1 MNDNF
6 KMIAK
11 TFYGFEDIL
20 SDELLKLGAQNIE
33 KGSRSVSF
41 YGDKGF
47 LYKANLSLRT
57 AIKILKPIKSFKFK
71 DQDDF
76 YEKIYKIDWE
86 KHLDKEGSF
95 LVSSIVFHSNLFNHS
110 KYVSLKVKDAVVDRF
125 RDLFKCR
132 PDIDLLTPDL
142 KINIH
147 INKNT
152 CNVSLDSSGES
163 LHKRGYK
170 AFGTIAPIN
179 EVLAAGIV
187 LMSKWKA
194 DSDFLDPMCG
204 GGTILI
210 EAAMIACNIAPN
222 LNRKEFAFE
231 KWKDWDEE
239 LFEIIERSVIKK
251 VVKFDHKIYGY
262 DISGLAIKKAKE
274 NIKSAELGINIVVEK
289 RDFFTTKKKNEN
301 NLHILFNPPYDK
313 RISYDI
319 KELYTNIG
327 NTLKNK
333 YSDSNV
339 WLITSNIEAIK
350 NIELHPSKKIKIFNA
365 NLESRLVNYEIYKG
379 SKKKMKKM

>member
-6 KMIAK
+6 KMVAK
-11 TFYGFEDIL
+11 TFYGFEEIL
-20 SDELLKLGAQNIE
+20 SKELLKLGAQNIE

-47 LYKANLSLRT
+47 MYKANLSLRT

-76 YEKIYKIDWE
+76 YNKIYKVDWE
-86 KHLDKEGSF
+86 KYLDKDGSF

-132 PDIDLLTPDL
+132 PNIDLINPDL

-179 EVLAAGIV
+179 EVLAAGII
-187 LMSKWKA
+187 LMSDWKA

-204 GGTILI
+204 GATILI

-239 LFEIIERSVIKK
+239 LFELIEKSVIKK
-251 VVKFDHKIYGY
+251 AVKFDHRIYGY

-274 NIKSAELGINIVVEK
+274 NIKNAELEINIIVEK

-301 NLHILFNPPYDK
+301 NLHVLFNPPYNK

-319 KELYTNIG
+319 KDMYTNIG
-327 NTLKNK
+327 NTLKNN

-350 NIELHPSKKIKIFNA
+350 NIELHPSKKIKLFNA

-379 SKKKMKKM
+379 SKKIKT

>member
-6 KMIAK
+6 KMVAK
-11 TFYGFEDIL
+11 TFYGFEEIL
-20 SDELLKLGAQNIE
+20 SKELLKLGAQNIE

-47 LYKANLSLRT
+47 MYKANLSLRT

-76 YEKIYKIDWE
+76 YNKIYKVDWE
-86 KHLDKEGSF
+86 KYLDKDGSF

-132 PDIDLLTPDL
+132 PNIDLIQPDL

-147 INKNT
+147 VNKNT

-179 EVLAAGIV
+179 EVLAAGII
-187 LMSKWKA
+187 LMSEWKA

-239 LFEIIERSVIKK
+239 LFELIEKSVIKK
-251 VVKFDHKIYGY
+251 AVKFDHRIYGY

-274 NIKSAELGINIVVEK
+274 NIKNAELEINIIVEK

-301 NLHILFNPPYDK
+301 NLHILFNPPYNK

-319 KELYTNIG
+319 KDMYTNIG
-327 NTLKNK
+327 NTLKNN

-350 NIELHPSKKIKIFNA
+350 YIELHPSKKIKLFNA

-379 SKKKMKKM
+379 SKKIKT

>member
-6 KMIAK
+6 KMVAK
-11 TFYGFEDIL
+11 TFYGFENIL
-20 SDELLKLGAQNIE
+20 AGELLKLGAQNIKKE
-33 KGSRSVSF
+33 LRSVSF

-47 LYKANLSLRT
+47 MYKANLSLRT

-76 YEKIYKIDWE
+76 YNKIYKVDWE
-86 KHLDKEGSF
+86 KYLDKDGSF

-132 PDIDLLTPDL
+132 PDIDLTQPDL

-147 INKNT
+147 VNKNT

-179 EVLAAGIV
+179 EVLAAGII
-187 LMSKWKA
+187 LMSEWKA

-239 LFEIIERSVIKK
+239 LFELIEKSVIKK
-251 VVKFDHKIYGY
+251 AVKFHHKIYGY

-274 NIKSAELGINIVVEK
+274 NIKNAELEINIIVEK

-301 NLHILFNPPYDK
+301 NLHVLFNPPYNK

-319 KELYTNIG
+319 KDMYTNIG
-327 NTLKNK
+327 NTLKNN

-350 NIELHPSKKIKIFNA
+350 NIELHPSKKIKLFNA

-379 SKKKMKKM
+379 SKKIKT

>member
-132 PDIDLLTPDL
+132 PDIDLLNPDL

-379 SKKKMKKM
+379 SKKTMKKL

>member
-11 TFYGFEDIL
+11 TFYGFEEIL
-20 SDELLKLGAQNIE
+20 SKELLKLGAQNIE

-47 LYKANLSLRT
+47 MYKANLSLRT

-76 YEKIYKIDWE
+76 YNKIYKVDWE
-86 KHLDKEGSF
+86 KYLDKDGSF

-132 PDIDLLTPDL
+132 PNIDLIQPDL

-147 INKNT
+147 VNKNT

-179 EVLAAGIV
+179 EVLAAGII
-187 LMSKWKA
+187 LMSEWKA

-239 LFEIIERSVIKK
+239 LFELIEKSVIKK
-251 VVKFDHKIYGY
+251 VVKFDYKIYGY

-274 NIKSAELGINIVVEK
+274 NIKNAELEINIIVEK

-301 NLHILFNPPYDK
+301 NLHVLFNPPYNK

-319 KELYTNIG
+319 KDMYTNIG
-327 NTLKNK
+327 NTLKNN

-350 NIELHPSKKIKIFNA
+350 NIELHPSKKIKLFNA

-379 SKKKMKKM
+379 SKKIKT

>member
-1 MNDNF
+1 MSDNF
-6 KMIAK
+6 KMVAK
-11 TFYGFEDIL
+11 TFYGFEEIL
-20 SDELLKLGAQNIE
+20 SKELLKLGAQNIE

-47 LYKANLSLRT
+47 MYKANLSLRT

-76 YEKIYKIDWE
+76 YNKIYKVDWE
-86 KHLDKEGSF
+86 KYLDKDGSF

-132 PDIDLLTPDL
+132 PNIDLIQPDL

-147 INKNT
+147 VNKNT

-179 EVLAAGIV
+179 EVLAAGII
-187 LMSKWKA
+187 LMSDWKA

-239 LFEIIERSVIKK
+239 LFELIEKSVIKK
-251 VVKFDHKIYGY
+251 AVKFHHKIYGY

-274 NIKSAELGINIVVEK
+274 NIKNAELEINIIVEK

-301 NLHILFNPPYDK
+301 NLHVLFNPPYNK

-319 KELYTNIG
+319 KDMYTNIG
-327 NTLKNK
+327 NTLKNN

-350 NIELHPSKKIKIFNA
+350 NIELHPSKKIKLFNA

-379 SKKKMKKM
+379 SKKIKT

>member
-6 KMIAK
+6 KMVAK
-11 TFYGFEDIL
+11 TFYGFEEIL
-20 SDELLKLGAQNIE
+20 SKELLKLGAQNIE

-47 LYKANLSLRT
+47 MYKANLSLRT
-57 AIKILKPIKSFKFK
+57 AIKILKPIKSFKFR

-76 YEKIYKIDWE
+76 YNKIYKVDWE
-86 KHLDKEGSF
+86 KYLDKDGSF
-95 LVSSIVFHSNLFNHS
+95 LVSSIVFHSNFFNHS

-132 PDIDLLTPDL
+132 PNIDLIQPDL

-147 INKNT
+147 VNNNT

-179 EVLAAGIV
+179 EVLAAGII
-187 LMSKWKA
+187 LMSDWKA

-239 LFEIIERSVIKK
+239 LFELIEKSVIKK
-251 VVKFDHKIYGY
+251 AVKFHHKIYGY

-274 NIKSAELGINIVVEK
+274 NIKNAELEINIIVEK

-301 NLHILFNPPYDK
+301 NLHVLFNPPYNK

-319 KELYTNIG
+319 KDMYTNIG
-327 NTLKNK
+327 NTLKNN

-350 NIELHPSKKIKIFNA
+350 NIELHPSKKIKLFNA

-379 SKKKMKKM
+379 SKKIKT

>member
-6 KMIAK
+6 KMVAK
-11 TFYGFEDIL
+11 TFYGFEEIL
-20 SDELLKLGAQNIE
+20 SKELLKLGAQNIE

-47 LYKANLSLRT
+47 MYKANLSLRT

-76 YEKIYKIDWE
+76 YNKIYKVDWE
-86 KHLDKEGSF
+86 KYLDKDGSF

-132 PDIDLLTPDL
+132 PNIDLIQPDL

-147 INKNT
+147 VNKNT

-179 EVLAAGIV
+179 EVLAAGII
-187 LMSKWKA
+187 LMSDWKA

-239 LFEIIERSVIKK
+239 LFELIEKSVIKK
-251 VVKFDHKIYGY
+251 VVKFDYKIYGY

-274 NIKSAELGINIVVEK
+274 NIKNAELEINIIVEK

-301 NLHILFNPPYDK
+301 NLHVLFNPPYNK

-319 KELYTNIG
+319 KDMYTNIG
-327 NTLKNK
+327 NTLKNN

-350 NIELHPSKKIKIFNA
+350 NIELHPSKKIKLFNA

-379 SKKKMKKM
+379 SKKIKT

>member
-6 KMIAK
+6 KMVAK
-11 TFYGFEDIL
+11 TFYGFEEIL
-20 SDELLKLGAQNIE
+20 SNELLKLGAQNIE

-47 LYKANLSLRT
+47 MYKANLSLRT

-76 YEKIYKIDWE
+76 YNKIYKVDWE
-86 KHLDKEGSF
+86 KYLDKDGSF

-132 PDIDLLTPDL
+132 PNIDLIQPDL

-147 INKNT
+147 VNKNT

-179 EVLAAGIV
+179 EVLAAGII
-187 LMSKWKA
+187 LMSEWKA

-239 LFEIIERSVIKK
+239 LFELIEKSVIKK
-251 VVKFDHKIYGY
+251 AVKFHHKIYGY

-274 NIKSAELGINIVVEK
+274 NIKNAELEINIIVEK

-301 NLHILFNPPYDK
+301 NLHVLFNPPYNK

-319 KELYTNIG
+319 KDMYTNIG
-327 NTLKNK
+327 NTLKNN

-350 NIELHPSKKIKIFNA
+350 NIELHPSKKIKLFNA

-379 SKKKMKKM
+379 SKKIKT

>member
-6 KMIAK
+6 KMVAK
-11 TFYGFEDIL
+11 TFYGFEEIL
-20 SDELLKLGAQNIE
+20 SKELLKLGAQNIE

-47 LYKANLSLRT
+47 MYKANLSLRT

-76 YEKIYKIDWE
+76 YNKIYKVDWE
-86 KHLDKEGSF
+86 KYLDKDGSF

-132 PDIDLLTPDL
+132 PNIDLIQPDL

-147 INKNT
+147 VNKNT

-179 EVLAAGIV
+179 EVLAAGII
-187 LMSKWKA
+187 LMSEWKA

-239 LFEIIERSVIKK
+239 LFELIEKSVIKK
-251 VVKFDHKIYGY
+251 AVKFHHKIYGY

-274 NIKSAELGINIVVEK
+274 NIKNAELEINIIVEK

-301 NLHILFNPPYDK
+301 NLHVLFNPPYNK

-319 KELYTNIG
+319 KDMYTNIG
-327 NTLKNK
+327 NTLKNN

-350 NIELHPSKKIKIFNA
+350 NIELHPSKKIKLFNA

-379 SKKKMKKM
+379 SKKIKT

>member
-6 KMIAK
+6 KMVAK
-11 TFYGFEDIL
+11 TFYGFEEIL
-20 SDELLKLGAQNIE
+20 SKELLKLGAQNIE

-47 LYKANLSLRT
+47 MYKANLSLRT

-76 YEKIYKIDWE
+76 YNKIYKVDWE
-86 KHLDKEGSF
+86 KYLDKDGSF

-132 PDIDLLTPDL
+132 PNIDLIQPDL

-147 INKNT
+147 VNKNT

-179 EVLAAGIV
+179 EVLAAGII
-187 LMSKWKA
+187 LMSDWKA

-239 LFEIIERSVIKK
+239 LFELIEKSVIKK
-251 VVKFDHKIYGY
+251 AVKFHHKIYGY

-274 NIKSAELGINIVVEK
+274 NIKNAELEINIIVEK

-301 NLHILFNPPYDK
+301 NLHILFNPPYNK

-319 KELYTNIG
+319 KDMYTNIG
-327 NTLKNK
+327 NTLKNN

-350 NIELHPSKKIKIFNA
+350 NIELHPSKKIKLFNA

-379 SKKKMKKM
+379 SKKIKA

>member
-6 KMIAK
+6 KMTAK
-11 TFYGFEDIL
+11 TFYGFEEIL
-20 SDELLKLGAQNIE
+20 SKELLKLGAQNIE
-33 KGSRSVSF
+33 KGLRSVSF

-47 LYKANLSLRT
+47 MYKANLSLRT

-76 YEKIYKIDWE
+76 YNKIYKVDWE
-86 KHLDKEGSF
+86 KYLDKDGSF

-132 PDIDLLTPDL
+132 PNIDLIQPDL

-179 EVLAAGIV
+179 EVLAAGII
-187 LMSKWKA
+187 LMSDWKA

-239 LFEIIERSVIKK
+239 LFELIEKSVIKK
-251 VVKFDHKIYGY
+251 AVKFHHKIYGY

-274 NIKSAELGINIVVEK
+274 NIKNAELEINIIVEK

-301 NLHILFNPPYDK
+301 NLHVLFNPPYNK

-319 KELYTNIG
+319 KDLYTNIG

-350 NIELHPSKKIKIFNA
+350 NIELHPSKKIKLFNA

-379 SKKKMKKM
+379 SKKIKT

>member
-6 KMIAK
+6 KMVAK
-11 TFYGFEDIL
+11 TFYGFEEIL
-20 SDELLKLGAQNIE
+20 SKELLKLGAQNIE

-47 LYKANLSLRT
+47 MYKANLSLRT

-76 YEKIYKIDWE
+76 YNKIYKIDWE
-86 KHLDKEGSF
+86 KYLDKDGSF

-132 PDIDLLTPDL
+132 PNIDLIQPDL

-147 INKNT
+147 VNKNT

-179 EVLAAGIV
+179 EVLAAGII
-187 LMSKWKA
+187 LMSDWKA

-239 LFEIIERSVIKK
+239 LFELIEKSVIKK
-251 VVKFDHKIYGY
+251 AVKFHHKIYGY

-274 NIKSAELGINIVVEK
+274 NIKNAELEINIIVEK

-301 NLHILFNPPYDK
+301 NLHVLFNPPYNK

-319 KELYTNIG
+319 KDMYTNIG
-327 NTLKNK
+327 NTLKNN

-350 NIELHPSKKIKIFNA
+350 NIELHPSKKIKLFNA

-379 SKKKMKKM
+379 SKKIKT

>member
-11 TFYGFEDIL
+11 TFYGFEEIL
-20 SDELLKLGAQNIE
+20 SKELLKLGAQNIE

-47 LYKANLSLRT
+47 MYKANLSLRT

-76 YEKIYKIDWE
+76 YNKIYKVDWE
-86 KHLDKEGSF
+86 KYLDKDGSF

-132 PDIDLLTPDL
+132 PNIDLIQPDL

-147 INKNT
+147 VNNNT

-179 EVLAAGIV
+179 EVLAAGII
-187 LMSKWKA
+187 LMSDWKA

-239 LFEIIERSVIKK
+239 LFELIEKSVIKK
-251 VVKFDHKIYGY
+251 AVKFHHKIYGY

-274 NIKSAELGINIVVEK
+274 NIKNAELEINIIVEK

-301 NLHILFNPPYDK
+301 NLHVLFNPPYNK

-319 KELYTNIG
+319 KDMYTNIG
-327 NTLKNK
+327 NTLKNN

-350 NIELHPSKKIKIFNA
+350 NIELHPSKKIKLFIA
-365 NLESRLVNYEIYKG
+365 NLESRLVNFEIYKG
-379 SKKKMKKM
+379 SKKIKA

>member
-6 KMIAK
+6 KMVAK
-11 TFYGFEDIL
+11 TFYGFEEIL
-20 SDELLKLGAQNIE
+20 SKELLKLGAQNIE

-47 LYKANLSLRT
+47 MYKANLSLRT

-76 YEKIYKIDWE
+76 YNKIYKVDWE
-86 KHLDKEGSF
+86 KYLDKDGSF

-125 RDLFKCR
+125 RDLFKFR
-132 PDIDLLTPDL
+132 PNIDLIQPDL

-179 EVLAAGIV
+179 EVLAAGII
-187 LMSKWKA
+187 LMSEWKA

-239 LFEIIERSVIKK
+239 LFELIEKSVIKK
-251 VVKFDHKIYGY
+251 AVKFHHKIYGY

-274 NIKSAELGINIVVEK
+274 NIKNAELEINIIVEK

-301 NLHILFNPPYDK
+301 NLHVLFNPPYNK

-319 KELYTNIG
+319 KDMYTNIG
-327 NTLKNK
+327 NTLKNN

-350 NIELHPSKKIKIFNA
+350 NIELHPSKKIKLFNA

-379 SKKKMKKM
+379 SKKIKT

>member
-6 KMIAK
+6 KMVAK
-11 TFYGFEDIL
+11 TFYGFEEIL
-20 SDELLKLGAQNIE
+20 SKELLKLGAQNIE

-47 LYKANLSLRT
+47 MYKANLSLRT

-76 YEKIYKIDWE
+76 YNKIYKVDWE
-86 KHLDKEGSF
+86 KYLDKDGSF

-125 RDLFKCR
+125 RDLFKFR
-132 PDIDLLTPDL
+132 PNIDLIQPDL

-179 EVLAAGIV
+179 EVLAAGII
-187 LMSKWKA
+187 LMSDWKA

-239 LFEIIERSVIKK
+239 LFELIEKSVIKK
-251 VVKFDHKIYGY
+251 AVKFHHKIYGY

-274 NIKSAELGINIVVEK
+274 NIKNAELEINIIVEK

-301 NLHILFNPPYDK
+301 NLHVLFNPPYNK

-319 KELYTNIG
+319 KDMYTNIG
-327 NTLKNK
+327 NTLKNN

-350 NIELHPSKKIKIFNA
+350 NIELHPSKKIKLFNA

-379 SKKKMKKM
+379 SKKIKT

>member
-6 KMIAK
+6 KMVAK
-11 TFYGFEDIL
+11 TFYGFEEIL
-20 SDELLKLGAQNIE
+20 SKELLKLGAQNIE

-47 LYKANLSLRT
+47 MYKANLSLRT

-76 YEKIYKIDWE
+76 YNKIYKVDWE
-86 KHLDKEGSF
+86 KYLDKDGSF
-95 LVSSIVFHSNLFNHS
+95 LVNSIVFHSNLFNHS

-125 RDLFKCR
+125 RDLFKCS
-132 PDIDLLTPDL
+132 PNIDLIQPDL

-147 INKNT
+147 VNKNT

-179 EVLAAGIV
+179 EVLAAGII
-187 LMSKWKA
+187 LMSDWKA

-239 LFEIIERSVIKK
+239 LFELIEKSVIKK
-251 VVKFDHKIYGY
+251 AVKFHHKIYGY

-274 NIKSAELGINIVVEK
+274 NIKNAELEINIIVEK

-301 NLHILFNPPYDK
+301 NLHVLFNPPYNK

-319 KELYTNIG
+319 KDMYTNIG
-327 NTLKNK
+327 NTLKNN

-350 NIELHPSKKIKIFNA
+350 NIELHPSKKIKLFNA

-379 SKKKMKKM
+379 SKKIKT

>member
-6 KMIAK
+6 KMVAK
-11 TFYGFEDIL
+11 TFYGFEEIL
-20 SDELLKLGAQNIE
+20 SNELLKLGAQNIE

-47 LYKANLSLRT
+47 MYKANLSLRT

-76 YEKIYKIDWE
+76 YNKIYKVDWE
-86 KHLDKEGSF
+86 KYLDKDGSF

-132 PDIDLLTPDL
+132 PNIDLIQPDL

-147 INKNT
+147 VNKNT

-179 EVLAAGIV
+179 EVLAAGII
-187 LMSKWKA
+187 LMSDWKA

-239 LFEIIERSVIKK
+239 LFELIEKSVIKK
-251 VVKFDHKIYGY
+251 AVKFHHKIYGY

-274 NIKSAELGINIVVEK
+274 NIKNAELEINIIVEK

-301 NLHILFNPPYDK
+301 NLHVLFNPPYNK

-319 KELYTNIG
+319 KDMYTNIG
-327 NTLKNK
+327 NTLKNN

-350 NIELHPSKKIKIFNA
+350 NIELHPSKKIKLFNA

-379 SKKKMKKM
+379 SKKIKT

>member
-6 KMIAK
+6 KMVAK
-11 TFYGFEDIL
+11 TFYGFEEIL
-20 SDELLKLGAQNIE
+20 SKELLKLGAQNIE

-47 LYKANLSLRT
+47 MYKANLSLRT

-76 YEKIYKIDWE
+76 YNKIYKVDWE
-86 KHLDKEGSF
+86 KYLDKDGSF

-110 KYVSLKVKDAVVDRF
+110 KYVSLKVKDAIVDRF

-132 PDIDLLTPDL
+132 PNIDLIQPDL

-147 INKNT
+147 VNKNT

-179 EVLAAGIV
+179 EVLAAGII
-187 LMSKWKA
+187 LMSEWKA

-239 LFEIIERSVIKK
+239 LFELIEKSVIKK
-251 VVKFDHKIYGY
+251 AVKFHHKIYGY

-274 NIKSAELGINIVVEK
+274 NIKNAELEINIIVEK

-301 NLHILFNPPYDK
+301 NLHVLFNPPYNK

-319 KELYTNIG
+319 KDMYTNIG
-327 NTLKNK
+327 NTLKNN

-350 NIELHPSKKIKIFNA
+350 NIELHPSKKIKLFNA

-379 SKKKMKKM
+379 SKKIKT

>member
-6 KMIAK
+6 KMVAK
-11 TFYGFEDIL
+11 TFYGFEEIL
-20 SDELLKLGAQNIE
+20 SKELLKLGAQNIE

-47 LYKANLSLRT
+47 MYKANLSLRT

-76 YEKIYKIDWE
+76 YNKIYKVDWE
-86 KHLDKEGSF
+86 KYLDKDGSF

-125 RDLFKCR
+125 RDLFKFR
-132 PDIDLLTPDL
+132 PNIDLIQPDL

-147 INKNT
+147 VNKNT

-179 EVLAAGIV
+179 EVLAAGII
-187 LMSKWKA
+187 LMSEWKA

-239 LFEIIERSVIKK
+239 LFELIEKSVIKK
-251 VVKFDHKIYGY
+251 AVKFHHKIYGY

-274 NIKSAELGINIVVEK
+274 NIKNAELEINIIVEK

-301 NLHILFNPPYDK
+301 NLHVLFNPPYNK

-319 KELYTNIG
+319 KDMYTNIG
-327 NTLKNK
+327 NTLKNN

-350 NIELHPSKKIKIFNA
+350 NIELHPSKKIKLFNA

-379 SKKKMKKM
+379 SKKIKT

>member
-11 TFYGFEDIL
+11 TFYGFEEIL
-20 SDELLKLGAQNIE
+20 SKELLKLGAQNIE

-47 LYKANLSLRT
+47 MYKANLSLRT

-76 YEKIYKIDWE
+76 YNKIYKVDWE
-86 KHLDKEGSF
+86 KYLDKDGSF

-132 PDIDLLTPDL
+132 PNIDLIQPDL

-147 INKNT
+147 VNKNT

-179 EVLAAGIV
+179 EVLAAGII
-187 LMSKWKA
+187 LMSDWKA

-239 LFEIIERSVIKK
+239 LFELIEKSVIKK
-251 VVKFDHKIYGY
+251 AVKFHHKIYGY

-274 NIKSAELGINIVVEK
+274 NIKNAELEINIIVEK

-301 NLHILFNPPYDK
+301 NLHVLFNPPYNK

-319 KELYTNIG
+319 KDMYTNIG
-327 NTLKNK
+327 NTLKNN

-350 NIELHPSKKIKIFNA
+350 NIELHPSKKIKLFNA

-379 SKKKMKKM
+379 SKKIKA

>member
-6 KMIAK
+6 KMVAK
-11 TFYGFEDIL
+11 TFYGFEEIL
-20 SDELLKLGAQNIE
+20 SKELLKLGAQNIE

-47 LYKANLSLRT
+47 MYKANLSLRT

-76 YEKIYKIDWE
+76 YNKIYKVDWE
-86 KHLDKEGSF
+86 KYLDKDGSF

-132 PDIDLLTPDL
+132 PNIDLIQPDL

-147 INKNT
+147 VNKNT

-179 EVLAAGIV
+179 EVLAAGII
-187 LMSKWKA
+187 LMSEWKA

-239 LFEIIERSVIKK
+239 LFELIEKSVIKK
-251 VVKFDHKIYGY
+251 AVKFHHKIYGY

-274 NIKSAELGINIVVEK
+274 NIKNAELEINIIVEK

-301 NLHILFNPPYDK
+301 NLHILFNPPYNK

-319 KELYTNIG
+319 KDMYTNIG
-327 NTLKNK
+327 NTLKNN

-350 NIELHPSKKIKIFNA
+350 NIELHPSKKIKLFNA

-379 SKKKMKKM
+379 SKKIKT

>member
-6 KMIAK
+6 KMVAK
-11 TFYGFEDIL
+11 TFYGFENIL
-20 SDELLKLGAQNIE
+20 AGELLKLGAQNIKKE
-33 KGSRSVSF
+33 LRSVSF

-47 LYKANLSLRT
+47 MYKANLSLRT

-71 DQDDF
+71 DQNDF
-76 YEKIYKIDWE
+76 YNKLYKIDWE
-86 KHLDKEGSF
+86 KYLDKDGSF

-132 PDIDLLTPDL
+132 PSIDLSHPDL

-179 EVLAAGIV
+179 EVLAAGIIM
-187 LMSKWKA
+187 MSGWKA

-239 LFEIIERSVIKK
+239 LFELIENSVINK
-251 VVKFDHKIYGY
+251 VLKFDHKIYGY

-274 NIKSAELGINIVVEK
+274 NIKNAELEINIAVEK
-289 RDFFTTKKKNEN
+289 RDFFTTRKNN
-301 NLHILFNPPYDK
+301 QDNLHILFNPPYNK

-319 KELYTNIG
+319 KEMYTNIG
-327 NTLKNK
+327 NTLKNN
-333 YSDSNV
+333 YTNSNV
-339 WLITSNIEAIK
+339 WLITSNIEAVK
-350 NIELHPSKKIKIFNA
+350 NIELHPSQKIKLFNA

-379 SKKKMKKM
+379 SKKKMKT

>member
-1 MNDNF
+1 MNGNF

-132 PDIDLLTPDL
+132 PDIDLLNPDL

-379 SKKKMKKM
+379 SKKTMKKL

>member
-6 KMIAK
+6 KMVAK
-11 TFYGFEDIL
+11 TFYGFEEIL
-20 SDELLKLGAQNIE
+20 SKELLKLGAQNIK

-47 LYKANLSLRT
+47 MYKANLSLRT

-76 YEKIYKIDWE
+76 YNKIYKVDWE
-86 KHLDKEGSF
+86 KYLDKDGSF

-132 PDIDLLTPDL
+132 PNIDLIQPDL

-147 INKNT
+147 VNKNT

-179 EVLAAGIV
+179 EVLAAGII
-187 LMSKWKA
+187 LMSEWKA

-239 LFEIIERSVIKK
+239 LFELIEKSVIKK
-251 VVKFDHKIYGY
+251 AVKFHHKIYGY

-274 NIKSAELGINIVVEK
+274 NIKNAELEINIIVEK

-301 NLHILFNPPYDK
+301 NLHVLFNPPYNK

-319 KELYTNIG
+319 KDMYTNIG
-327 NTLKNK
+327 NTLKNN

-350 NIELHPSKKIKIFNA
+350 NIELHPSKKIKLFNA

-379 SKKKMKKM
+379 SKKIKT

>member
-6 KMIAK
+6 KMVAK
-11 TFYGFEDIL
+11 TFYGFEEIL
-20 SDELLKLGAQNIE
+20 SKELLKLGAQNIE

-47 LYKANLSLRT
+47 MYKANLSLRT

-76 YEKIYKIDWE
+76 YNKIYKVDWE
-86 KHLDKEGSF
+86 KYLDKDGSF

-132 PDIDLLTPDL
+132 PNIDLIQPDL

-147 INKNT
+147 VNKNT

-179 EVLAAGIV
+179 EVLAAGII
-187 LMSKWKA
+187 LMSDWKA

-239 LFEIIERSVIKK
+239 LFELIEKSVIKK
-251 VVKFDHKIYGY
+251 AVKFDHKIYGY

-301 NLHILFNPPYDK
+301 NLHVLFNPPYNK

-319 KELYTNIG
+319 KDMYTNIG
-327 NTLKNK
+327 NTLKNN

-350 NIELHPSKKIKIFNA
+350 NIELHPSKKIKLFNA

-379 SKKKMKKM
+379 SKKIKA

>member
-6 KMIAK
+6 KMVAK
-11 TFYGFEDIL
+11 TFYGFEEIL
-20 SDELLKLGAQNIE
+20 SKELLKLGAQNIE

-47 LYKANLSLRT
+47 MYKANLSLRT

-76 YEKIYKIDWE
+76 YNKIYKVDWE
-86 KHLDKEGSF
+86 KYLDKDGSF

-132 PDIDLLTPDL
+132 PNIDLIQPDL

-147 INKNT
+147 VNKNT

-179 EVLAAGIV
+179 EVLAAGII
-187 LMSKWKA
+187 LMSDWKA

-239 LFEIIERSVIKK
+239 LFELIEKSVIKK
-251 VVKFDHKIYGY
+251 AVKFHHKIYGY

-274 NIKSAELGINIVVEK
+274 NIKNAELEINIIVEK

-301 NLHILFNPPYDK
+301 NLHVLFNPPYNK

-319 KELYTNIG
+319 KDMYTNIG
-327 NTLKNK
+327 NTLKNN

-350 NIELHPSKKIKIFNA
+350 NIELHPSKKIKLFNA

-379 SKKKMKKM
+379 SKKIKA

>member
-6 KMIAK
+6 KMVAK
-11 TFYGFEDIL
+11 TFYGFENIL
-20 SDELLKLGAQNIE
+20 AGELLKLGAQNIKKE
-33 KGSRSVSF
+33 LRSVSF

-47 LYKANLSLRT
+47 MYKANLSLRT

-71 DQDDF
+71 DQNDF
-76 YEKIYKIDWE
+76 YNKLYKIDWE
-86 KHLDKEGSF
+86 KYLDKDGSF

-132 PDIDLLTPDL
+132 PSIDLSHPDL

-179 EVLAAGIV
+179 EVLAAGIIM
-187 LMSKWKA
+187 MSGWKA

-239 LFEIIERSVIKK
+239 LFELIENSVINK
-251 VVKFDHKIYGY
+251 VLKFDYKIYGY

-274 NIKSAELGINIVVEK
+274 NIKNAELEMNIAVEK
-289 RDFFTTKKKNEN
+289 RDFFTTRKNN
-301 NLHILFNPPYDK
+301 QDNLHILFNPPYNK

-319 KELYTNIG
+319 KEMYTNIG
-327 NTLKNK
+327 NTLKNN
-333 YSDSNV
+333 YINSNV
-339 WLITSNIEAIK
+339 WLITSNIEAVK
-350 NIELHPSKKIKIFNA
+350 NIELHPSQKIKLFNA

-379 SKKKMKKM
+379 SKKKMKT

>member
-6 KMIAK
+6 KMVAK
-11 TFYGFEDIL
+11 TFYGFEEIL
-20 SDELLKLGAQNIE
+20 SKELLKLGAQNIE

-47 LYKANLSLRT
+47 MYKANLSLRT

-76 YEKIYKIDWE
+76 YNKIYKVDWE
-86 KHLDKEGSF
+86 KYLDKDGSF

-132 PDIDLLTPDL
+132 PNIDLIQPDL

-147 INKNT
+147 VNKNT

-179 EVLAAGIV
+179 EVLAAGII
-187 LMSKWKA
+187 LMSEWKA

-239 LFEIIERSVIKK
+239 LFELIEKSVIKK
-251 VVKFDHKIYGY
+251 AVKFHHKIYGY

-274 NIKSAELGINIVVEK
+274 NIKNAELEINIIVEK

-301 NLHILFNPPYDK
+301 NLHVLFNPPYNK

-319 KELYTNIG
+319 KDMYTNIG
-327 NTLKNK
+327 NTLKNN
-333 YSDSNV
+333 YSDSSV

-350 NIELHPSKKIKIFNA
+350 NIELHPSKKIKLFNA

-379 SKKKMKKM
+379 SKKIKT

>member
-6 KMIAK
+6 KMVAK
-11 TFYGFEDIL
+11 TFYGFEEIL
-20 SDELLKLGAQNIE
+20 SKELLKLGAQNIE

-47 LYKANLSLRT
+47 MYKANLSLRT

-76 YEKIYKIDWE
+76 YNKIYKVDWE
-86 KHLDKEGSF
+86 KYLDKDGSF

-132 PDIDLLTPDL
+132 PNIDLIEPDL

-147 INKNT
+147 VNKNT

-179 EVLAAGIV
+179 EVLAAGII
-187 LMSKWKA
+187 LMSDWKA

-239 LFEIIERSVIKK
+239 LFELIEKSVIKK
-251 VVKFDHKIYGY
+251 AVKFHHKIYGY

-274 NIKSAELGINIVVEK
+274 NIKNAELEINIIVEK

-301 NLHILFNPPYDK
+301 NLHVLFNPPYNK

-319 KELYTNIG
+319 KDMYTNIG
-327 NTLKNK
+327 NTLKNN

-350 NIELHPSKKIKIFNA
+350 NIELHPSKKIKLFNA

-379 SKKKMKKM
+379 SKKIKT

>member
-6 KMIAK
+6 KMVAK
-11 TFYGFEDIL
+11 TFYGFEEIL
-20 SDELLKLGAQNIE
+20 SRELLKLGAQNIE

-47 LYKANLSLRT
+47 MYKANLSLRT

-76 YEKIYKIDWE
+76 YNKIYKVDWE
-86 KHLDKEGSF
+86 KYLDKDGSF

-132 PDIDLLTPDL
+132 PNIDLIQPDL

-147 INKNT
+147 VNKNT

-179 EVLAAGIV
+179 EVLAAGII
-187 LMSKWKA
+187 LMSDWKA

-239 LFEIIERSVIKK
+239 LFELIEKSVIKK
-251 VVKFDHKIYGY
+251 AVKFHHKIYGY

-274 NIKSAELGINIVVEK
+274 NIKNAELEINIIVEK

-301 NLHILFNPPYDK
+301 NLHILFNPPYNK

-319 KELYTNIG
+319 KDMYTNIG
-327 NTLKNK
+327 NTLKNN

-350 NIELHPSKKIKIFNA
+350 NIELHPSKKIKLFNA

-379 SKKKMKKM
+379 SKKIKT

>member
-6 KMIAK
+6 KMVAK
-11 TFYGFEDIL
+11 TFYGFENIL
-20 SDELLKLGAQNIE
+20 AGELLKLGAQNIKKE
-33 KGSRSVSF
+33 LRSVSF

-47 LYKANLSLRT
+47 MYKANLSLRT

-76 YEKIYKIDWE
+76 YNKIYKVDWE
-86 KHLDKEGSF
+86 KYLDKDGSF

-132 PDIDLLTPDL
+132 PNIDLIQPDL

-147 INKNT
+147 VNKNT

-179 EVLAAGIV
+179 EVLAAGII
-187 LMSKWKA
+187 LMSDWKA

-239 LFEIIERSVIKK
+239 LFELIEKSVIKK
-251 VVKFDHKIYGY
+251 AVKFHHKIYGY

-274 NIKSAELGINIVVEK
+274 NIKNAELEINIIVEK

-301 NLHILFNPPYDK
+301 NLHVLFNPPYNK

-319 KELYTNIG
+319 KDMYTNIG
-327 NTLKNK
+327 NTLKNN

-350 NIELHPSKKIKIFNA
+350 NIELHPSKKIKLFNA

-379 SKKKMKKM
+379 SKKIKT

>member
-6 KMIAK
+6 KMVAK
-11 TFYGFEDIL
+11 TFYGFEEIL
-20 SDELLKLGAQNIE
+20 SKELLKLGAQNIE

-47 LYKANLSLRT
+47 MYKANLSLRT

-76 YEKIYKIDWE
+76 YNKIYKVDWE
-86 KHLDKEGSF
+86 KYLDKDGSF

-132 PDIDLLTPDL
+132 PNIDLIQPDL

-147 INKNT
+147 VNKNT

-179 EVLAAGIV
+179 EVLAAGII
-187 LMSKWKA
+187 LMSEWKA

-239 LFEIIERSVIKK
+239 LFELIEKSVIKK
-251 VVKFDHKIYGY
+251 AVKFHHKIYGY

-274 NIKSAELGINIVVEK
+274 NIKNAELEINIIVEK

-301 NLHILFNPPYDK
+301 NLHVLFNPPYNK

-319 KELYTNIG
+319 KDMYTNIG
-327 NTLKNK
+327 NTLKNN

-350 NIELHPSKKIKIFNA
+350 KIELHPSKKIKLFNA

-379 SKKKMKKM
+379 SKKIKT

>member
-6 KMIAK
+6 KMVAK
-11 TFYGFEDIL
+11 TFYGFEEIL
-20 SDELLKLGAQNIE
+20 SKELLKLGAQNIE

-47 LYKANLSLRT
+47 MYKANLSLRT

-76 YEKIYKIDWE
+76 YNKIYKVDWE
-86 KHLDKEGSF
+86 KYLDKDGSF

-132 PDIDLLTPDL
+132 PNIDLIQPDL

-147 INKNT
+147 VNKNT

-179 EVLAAGIV
+179 EVLAAGII
-187 LMSKWKA
+187 LMSDWKA

-239 LFEIIERSVIKK
+239 LFELIEKSVIKK
-251 VVKFDHKIYGY
+251 AVKFHHKIYVY

-274 NIKSAELGINIVVEK
+274 NIKNAELEINIIVEK

-301 NLHILFNPPYDK
+301 NLHILFNPPYNK

-319 KELYTNIG
+319 KVMYTNIG
-327 NTLKNK
+327 NTLKNN

-350 NIELHPSKKIKIFNA
+350 NIELHPSKKIKLFNA

-379 SKKKMKKM
+379 SKKIKT

>member
-6 KMIAK
+6 KMVAK
-11 TFYGFEDIL
+11 TFYGFEEIL
-20 SDELLKLGAQNIE
+20 SKELLKLGAQNIE

-47 LYKANLSLRT
+47 MYKANLSLRT

-76 YEKIYKIDWE
+76 YNKIYKVDWE
-86 KHLDKEGSF
+86 KYLDKDGSF

-132 PDIDLLTPDL
+132 PNIDLIQPDL

-147 INKNT
+147 VNKNT

-179 EVLAAGIV
+179 EVLAAGII
-187 LMSKWKA
+187 LMSDWKA

-239 LFEIIERSVIKK
+239 LFELIEKSVIKK
-251 VVKFDHKIYGY
+251 AVKFHHKIYGY

-274 NIKSAELGINIVVEK
+274 NIKNAELEINIIVEK

-301 NLHILFNPPYDK
+301 NLHVLFNPPYNK

-319 KELYTNIG
+319 KDMYTNIG
-327 NTLKNK
+327 NTLKNN

-350 NIELHPSKKIKIFNA
+350 NIELHPSKKIKLFNA

-379 SKKKMKKM
+379 SKKIKT

>member
-11 TFYGFEDIL
+11 TFYGFEEIL
-20 SDELLKLGAQNIE
+20 SKELLKLGAQNIE

-47 LYKANLSLRT
+47 MYKANLSLRT

-76 YEKIYKIDWE
+76 YNKIYKVDWE
-86 KHLDKEGSF
+86 KYLDKDGSF

-132 PDIDLLTPDL
+132 PNIDLIQPDL

-147 INKNT
+147 VNKNT

-179 EVLAAGIV
+179 EVLAAGII
-187 LMSKWKA
+187 LMSEWKA

-239 LFEIIERSVIKK
+239 LFELIEKSVIKK
-251 VVKFDHKIYGY
+251 AVKFHHKIYGY

-274 NIKSAELGINIVVEK
+274 NIKNAELEINIIVEK

-301 NLHILFNPPYDK
+301 NLHVLFNPPYNK

-319 KELYTNIG
+319 KDMYTNIG
-327 NTLKNK
+327 NTLKNN

-350 NIELHPSKKIKIFNA
+350 NIELHPSKKIKLFNA

-379 SKKKMKKM
+379 SKKIKT

>member
-6 KMIAK
+6 KMVAK
-11 TFYGFEDIL
+11 TFYGFEEIL
-20 SDELLKLGAQNIE
+20 SKELLKLGAQNIE

-47 LYKANLSLRT
+47 MYKANLSLRT

-76 YEKIYKIDWE
+76 YNKIYKVDWE
-86 KHLDKEGSF
+86 KYLDKDGSF

-132 PDIDLLTPDL
+132 PNIDLIQPDL

-147 INKNT
+147 VNKNT

-179 EVLAAGIV
+179 EVLAAGII
-187 LMSKWKA
+187 LMSDWKA

-239 LFEIIERSVIKK
+239 LFELIEKSVIKK
-251 VVKFDHKIYGY
+251 VVKFDYKIYGY

-274 NIKSAELGINIVVEK
+274 NIKNAELEINIIVEK

-301 NLHILFNPPYDK
+301 NLHILFNPPYNK

-319 KELYTNIG
+319 KDMYTNIG
-327 NTLKNK
+327 NTLKNN

-350 NIELHPSKKIKIFNA
+350 NIELHPSKKIKLFNA

-379 SKKKMKKM
+379 SKKIKT